1 MAQISGIPVE
11 NITSMY
17 GVDVTSVVSIGG
29 ISTSNIP
36 GWPTRVSCIIVY
48 YGYAPSRPGT
58 APEESCTAEQL
69 PYEWDMATGTLYNEG
84 GCGSDMDIARIGF
97 YSDGTTIYLWNGEI
111 LREYGSCNPYPTFSN
126 LTNIVNPNP
135 AYRTLSFQYSSQQ
148 NGATARYRFVTGGGV
163 DLYYKVSSA
172 SEYPYNGDYDVTAP
186 KNLSPPFIF
195 VEPVGSPSTSEIL
208 VVPGEYI
215 SLGFDSFNFPPG
227 NPIIVTVE
235 ANLRGTT
242 TWNVVGSFVCSN
254 TV

>member
-11 NITSMY
+11 NITAMR
-17 GVDVTSVVSIGG
+17 GVDATSVLSIGG

-58 APEESCTAEQL
+58 APEESCTADQFA
-69 PYEWDMATGTLYNEG
+69 YEWDMETGTLYNEG
-84 GCGSDMDIARIGF
+84 GCGTGIARLGY
-97 YSDGTTIYLWNGEI
+97 YSDGTTIYFCDGEGI
-111 LREYGSCNPYPTFSN
+111 LSEYGSCNPYPTFSN

-135 AYRTLSFQYSSQQ
+135 SYRTLSFQYSSQQ
-148 NGATARYRFVTGGGV
+148 NGATAMYRFVTGGGV
-163 DLYYKVSSA
+163 SLYCKVSLS
-172 SEYPYNGDYDVTAP
+172 SEYPYNGDYDVTSP
-186 KNLSPPFIF
+186 KNLLPQFLIAQSI
-195 VEPVGSPSTSEIL
+195 TSEFS
-208 VVPGEYI
+208 VNSGEYI
-215 SLGFDSFNFPPG
+215 SLGFDSDNFPPG

-235 ANLRGTT
+235 SKLEGTT